1 MTPAAPISAVGVVAD
16 GDSEIA
22 RTTLRLVS
30 IRLLPFLFVLYIF
43 NYLDRSNVALAALQ
57 MNRDLGFS
65 AAAYG
70 FGAGIFFLG
79 YVLFEVPSNLMLARV
94 GARWWIARIML
105 TWGLIASSMMFTRT
119 PAQFYVLRF
128 LLGAAEAGF
137 FPGVIYYLSQWY
149 PAKQRGRAISRF
161 MIAIP
166 LSSVLGGPLGG
177 WLLGLD
183 GRLGVRGWQWLFL
196 VEGIPSILLS
206 AAVLAFLTDRID
218 DARWLNA
225 EQRAWLAASI
235 ARDRDGSAAAHDMP
249 LLQGLLHP
257 LIWLIGLIFFL
268 LNTAGYSYTF
278 WAPSVIRDA
287 LHTSDGATGLVIGA
301 IACTTALAMLAVG
314 VSSDRTGDRCLHTA
328 ACGIAGA
335 VGFIGVAFVHIP
347 AVQVGGL
354 ALVAAGFLA
363 FYPVL
368 FCLPP
373 MLLEG
378 SAAAAGIALV
388 NAISN
393 IGGFVGPWFVGALK
407 DATGGV
413 AGSFVVL
420 AALGVIAAV
429 LCLVLRRQGVFAES
443 AC

>member
-335 VGFIGVAFVHIP
+335 VGFIGVAFVQIP

-354 ALVAAGFLA
+354 AVVAAGFLA

-407 DATGGV
+407 DAGGV

>member
-335 VGFIGVAFVHIP
+335 VGFIGVAFVQIP

-354 ALVAAGFLA
+354 AVVAAGFLA

>member
-1 MTPAAPISAVGVVAD
+1 M
-16 GDSEIA
+16 
-22 RTTLRLVS
+22 
-30 IRLLPFLFVLYIF
+30 
-43 NYLDRSNVALAALQ
+43 DRSHHADVGIDRVVDDVHAHP
-57 MNRDLGFS
+57 
-65 AAAYG
+65 
-70 FGAGIFFLG
+70 GA
-79 YVLFEVPSNLMLARV
+79 
-94 GARWWIARIML
+94 
-105 TWGLIASSMMFTRT
+105 
-119 PAQFYVLRF
+119 VLRVAVSTGCCGGRLF
-128 LLGAAEAGF
+128 SRCHLLLEPVVPRQAARAGD
-137 FPGVIYYLSQWY
+137 
-149 PAKQRGRAISRF
+149 
-161 MIAIP
+161 IP
-166 LSSVLGGPLGG
+166 LHDSYPPLERSRGSTRRLAP
-177 WLLGLD
+177 WTR

-407 DATGGV
+407 DATGGL

-420 AALGVIAAV
+420 AAFGVIAAV